1 MTCLGTLSKS
11 SEAAME
17 NRKKEDG
24 KREVWNV
31 TLLSSLPM

>member
-1 MTCLGTLSKS
+1 
-11 SEAAME
+11 ME